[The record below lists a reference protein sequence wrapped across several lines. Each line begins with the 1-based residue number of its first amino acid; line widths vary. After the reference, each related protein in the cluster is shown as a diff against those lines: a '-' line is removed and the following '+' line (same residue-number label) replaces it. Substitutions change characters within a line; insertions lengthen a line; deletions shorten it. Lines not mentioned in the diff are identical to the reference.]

1 MCEQEYHG
9 VVQCALG
16 WACWKTYVGRPET
29 DQLRRM
35 AMNLLGLG
43 LFDSEQF
50 LDALSVQEAILST
63 VRRLGAPE
71 AHILALQNNLANTYH
86 KLERREEAS
95 RILRDVYSGYLKLF
109 GGDHLNTLA
118 AAYNYADSL
127 AVLNRLKENKALLR
141 KNIPVAQRVLGESN
155 DLTLRMKCNYAIE
168 LLRDNGA
175 TLDDLREGVT
185 TLEDTARITRRVF
198 GGAHPDTIRTE
209 SSLRKARIV
218 LRARETPSPGSS

>member
-1 MCEQEYHG
+1 MQDCKPRREYI
-9 VVQCALG
+9 
-16 WACWKTYVGRPET
+16 YV
-29 DQLRRM
+29 
-35 AMNLLGLG
+35 
-43 LFDSEQF
+43 
-50 LDALSVQEAILST
+50 
-63 VRRLGAPE
+63 
-71 AHILALQNNLANTYH
+71 QNNLANTYH